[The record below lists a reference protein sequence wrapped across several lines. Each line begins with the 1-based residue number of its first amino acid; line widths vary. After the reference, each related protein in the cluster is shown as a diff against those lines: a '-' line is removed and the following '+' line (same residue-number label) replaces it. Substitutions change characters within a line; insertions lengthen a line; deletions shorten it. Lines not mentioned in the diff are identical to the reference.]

1 MEIQKT
7 NIRHN
12 NKFALAGL
20 ILGICSFL
28 FGGVE
33 RSILGS
39 MVIMLPILTIV
50 FSLLGFVN
58 LKKEDI
64 ITKSEISI
72 VGLIIGVIYTIIY
85 LV

>member
-1 MEIQKT
+1 MENEKT

-33 RSILGS
+33 HL
-39 MVIMLPILTIV
+39 
-50 FSLLGFVN
+50 
-58 LKKEDI
+58 
-64 ITKSEISI
+64 
-72 VGLIIGVIYTIIY
+72 
-85 LV
+85 

>member
-7 NIRHN
+7 NIRQHN

-33 RSILGS
+33 HTILGS

-58 LKKEDI
+58 LKKEDS
-64 ITKSEISI
+64 ITKGQISI
-72 VGLIIGVIYTIIY
+72 RLIIGVIYTIIY